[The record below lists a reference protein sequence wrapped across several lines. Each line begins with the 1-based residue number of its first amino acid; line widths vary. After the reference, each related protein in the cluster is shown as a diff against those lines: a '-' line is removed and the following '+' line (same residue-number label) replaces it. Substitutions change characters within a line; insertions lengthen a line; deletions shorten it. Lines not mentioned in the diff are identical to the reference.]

1 MNKFSFKCSLKKIS
15 STVKLVTNMDHCH
28 ENTKKEKS
36 DNHDHGGMMQDFRR
50 RFWIS
55 LILSIPVLALSTTLQ
70 GWLGFSFTIPAGSW
84 IAFGLA
90 VIIYVYGGWPFLLGA
105 KKELKN
111 KQPGMMTL
119 VALGITAAFGYS
131 LAVQLGLQG
140 EALLWELVTLVDVML
155 VGHWIEMRATMGASN
170 ALRELSKL
178 LPGDAHRIGEDG
190 SVETVDISD
199 LKIGDVVLVR
209 PGEKVPVDGEVV
221 KGETDIDLS
230 AVTGESKLATRG
242 MGDDVIAGSVN
253 GSGSIRVEIEKVGD
267 DTYLSQVMNLVAEAQ
282 AQKSQTQ
289 KFADKAAASLAYV
302 AVAAGL
308 LTLAGWTLFSGQ
320 PISYALQRTIA
331 VIVIACPHALGLAIP
346 LVSSISTSLAAKS
359 GLLIRNRTAFER
371 AGDIS
376 AIIFDKTGTL
386 TKGEF
391 VIDDF
396 CLLSDEESKDEVLK
410 LAASLENNS
419 EHPLGKAIATTS
431 KDYFSIDDFRALPGR
446 GVEGLVDGRMIRV
459 VSPGFLDENDIPIPE
474 EERIYQANTDGK
486 TVVYVLDDDRLLA
499 AIILDDVVRETA
511 IQAIK
516 SIKQKGI
523 VPIMLTG
530 DSESVA
536 SRVAAELGIVEVY
549 AEVLPDEKSDIVKK
563 TQDKY
568 GLVAM
573 VGDGVND
580 APALATADLGLAIGS
595 GTDVA
600 AETADII
607 LVNDDP
613 GDVLR
618 TIELGRKT
626 YRKMVQNLWWAAGYN
641 IVALPLAAGV
651 LVWAGVVLS
660 PAVGA
665 ALMAVSTV
673 VVAINATLLRRDS
686 V

>member
-1 MNKFSFKCSLKKIS
+1 
-15 STVKLVTNMDHCH
+15 MDHCH
-28 ENTKKEKS
+28 ENTKKEKG
-36 DNHDHGGMMQDFRR
+36 DKHDHGGMMQDFRR

-536 SRVAAELGIVEVY
+536 SRVAAELGIVEVC

>member
-1 MNKFSFKCSLKKIS
+1 
-15 STVKLVTNMDHCH
+15 MDCCH
-28 ENTKKEKS
+28 ENTKKEKG
-36 DNHDHGGMMQDFRR
+36 DKHDHSDHHDGMMQDFRR
-50 RFWIS
+50 RFWVS
-55 LILSIPVLALSTTLQ
+55 LILSIPVLALSPALQ
-70 GWLGFSFTIPAGSW
+70 GWLGFSFSIPAGSW
-84 IAFGLA
+84 IAFALA
-90 VIIYVYGGWPFLLGA
+90 VVVYMYGGWPFLLGA
-105 KKELKN
+105 KQELKN

-140 EALLWELVTLVDVML
+140 EVLLWELVTLVDVML
-155 VGHWIEMRATMGASN
+155 LGHWIEMRATMGASN

-178 LPGDAHRIGEDG
+178 LPSEAQRVTEDG

-209 PGEKVPVDGEVV
+209 PGEKVPVDGEII

-230 AVTGESKLATRG
+230 AVTGESKLVTREV
-242 MGDDVIAGSVN
+242 GDDVIAGSVN
-253 GSGSIRVEIEKVGD
+253 GSGSIRIEIEKVGE
-267 DTYLSQVMNLVAEAQ
+267 DTYLSQVMNLVEEAQ

-289 KFADKAAASLAYV
+289 KFADKAAANLAYV

-308 LTLAGWTLFSGQ
+308 LTLAGWILFSEQ
-320 PISYALQRTIA
+320 PISYSLQRTIA

-346 LVSSISTSLAAKS
+346 LVSSISTSLAAKN

-391 VIDDF
+391 VVDDF
-396 CLLSDEESKDEVLK
+396 CLLSEIEGKDEVLR
-410 LAASLENNS
+410 LAASLESNS
-419 EHPLGKAIATTS
+419 EHPLGKAIAATIE
-431 KDYFSIDDFRALPGR
+431 DHFSVENFQALPGR
-446 GVEGLVDGRMIRV
+446 GVKGTVDGRTLRV
-459 VSPGFLDENDIPIPE
+459 VSPGFLDENNITVPE
-474 EERIYQANTDGK
+474 EEKILQAKNDGK
-486 TVVYVLDDDRLLA
+486 TVVYVLEEDRLLG
-499 AIILDDVVRETA
+499 AIILDDVVRESA
-511 IQAIK
+511 IEAIK
-516 SIKQKGI
+516 SIKERGI

-530 DSESVA
+530 DSEAVA
-536 SRVAAELGIVEVY
+536 NRVAEQLGIEEIY
-549 AEVLPDEKSDIVKK
+549 AEVLPDEKSDIVKQAK
-563 TQDKY
+563 EKY
-568 GLVAM
+568 GLIAM
-573 VGDGVND
+573 VGDGIND
-580 APALATADLGLAIGS
+580 APALATADLGFAIGS

-618 TIELGRKT
+618 TIDLGRKT

-651 LVWAGVVLS
+651 FAWAGVVLS

-665 ALMAVSTV
+665 GLMAVSTV
-673 VVAINATLLRRDS
+673 VVAINATLLRRES
-686 V
+686 

>member
-1 MNKFSFKCSLKKIS
+1 
-15 STVKLVTNMDHCH
+15 MDHCH
-28 ENTKKEKS
+28 ENIKKEKG
-36 DNHDHGGMMQDFRR
+36 DKHDHGDHHGGMMHDFRR

-55 LILSIPVLALSTTLQ
+55 LILSIPVLALSSALQ
-70 GWLGFSFTIPAGSW
+70 GWLGFSFSIPGGVWLSFA
-84 IAFGLA
+84 LA
-90 VIIYVYGGWPFLLGA
+90 VIIYTYGGWPFLLGA
-105 KKELKN
+105 KQELK
-111 KQPGMMTL
+111 KRQPGMMTL

-155 VGHWIEMRATMGASN
+155 LGHWIEMRATMGASN

-178 LPGDAHRIGEDG
+178 LPSEAHRVTEDG
-190 SVETVDISD
+190 SLEIVEVSD
-199 LKIGDVVLVR
+199 LNIGDVVLVR
-209 PGEKVPVDGEVV
+209 PGEKIPVDGEVV

-242 MGDDVIAGSVN
+242 VGDNVIAGSVN
-253 GSGSIRVEIEKVGD
+253 GSGSIRVEIAKVGD
-267 DTYLSQVMNLVAEAQ
+267 DTYLSQVMNLVADAQ

-289 KFADKAAASLAYV
+289 KFADKAAANLAYV

-308 LTLAGWTLFSGQ
+308 LTLAGWVLFSGQ
-320 PISYALQRTIA
+320 PISYAMQRTIA

-391 VIDDF
+391 VVDDF
-396 CLLSDEESKDEVLK
+396 CLLSEEESKDEVLK
-410 LAASLENNS
+410 LAASLESDS
-419 EHPLGKAIATTS
+419 EHPLGKAIAATS
-431 KDYFSIDDFRALPGR
+431 KEHYSVEDFQALPGR
-446 GVEGLVDGRMIRV
+446 GVEGMVGGRKLRV
-459 VSPGFLDENDIPIPE
+459 VSPGFLSENDITIPE
-474 EERIYQANTDGK
+474 DEKIIQANTDGK
-486 TVVYVLDDDRLLA
+486 TVVYVLEEERLLA
-499 AIILDDVVRETA
+499 AIILDDVVRESA
-511 IQAIK
+511 IQAVK
-516 SIKQKGI
+516 SIKEKGI

-530 DSESVA
+530 DSKPVA
-536 SRVAAELGIVEVY
+536 NRVAKELGIEEIY
-549 AEVLPDEKSDIVKK
+549 AEVLPDEKSDIVKQAK
-563 TQDKY
+563 EKY

-618 TIELGRKT
+618 TIELGRRT

-651 LVWAGVVLS
+651 LAWAGVVLS

-673 VVAINATLLRRDS
+673 VVAINATLLRRES

>member
-1 MNKFSFKCSLKKIS
+1 
-15 STVKLVTNMDHCH
+15 MDHCH

>member
-1 MNKFSFKCSLKKIS
+1 
-15 STVKLVTNMDHCH
+15 MDHCH

-536 SRVAAELGIVEVY
+536 SRVAAELGIVAVY
-549 AEVLPDEKSDIVKK
+549 AAVLPDEKSDIVKK

>member
-1 MNKFSFKCSLKKIS
+1 
-15 STVKLVTNMDHCH
+15 MDHCH
-28 ENTKKEKS
+28 ENIKKEKG
-36 DNHDHGGMMQDFRR
+36 DKHDHGDHHGGMMQDFRR

-55 LILSIPVLALSTTLQ
+55 LILSIPVLALSSALQ
-70 GWLGFSFTIPAGSW
+70 GWLGFSFSIPGGVWLSFA
-84 IAFGLA
+84 LA
-90 VIIYVYGGWPFLLGA
+90 VIIYTYGGWPFLLGA
-105 KKELKN
+105 KQELK
-111 KQPGMMTL
+111 KRQPGMMTL

-155 VGHWIEMRATMGASN
+155 LGHWIEMRATMGASN

-178 LPGDAHRIGEDG
+178 LPSEAHRVTEDG
-190 SVETVDISD
+190 SLEIVEVSD
-199 LKIGDVVLVR
+199 LNIGDVVLVR
-209 PGEKVPVDGEVV
+209 PGEKIPVDGEVV

-242 MGDDVIAGSVN
+242 VGDNVIAGSVN
-253 GSGSIRVEIEKVGD
+253 GSGSIRVEIAKVGD
-267 DTYLSQVMNLVAEAQ
+267 DTYLSQVMNLVADAQ

-289 KFADKAAASLAYV
+289 KFADKAAANLAYV

-308 LTLAGWTLFSGQ
+308 LTLAGWVLFSGQ
-320 PISYALQRTIA
+320 PISYAMQRTIA

-391 VIDDF
+391 VVDDF
-396 CLLSDEESKDEVLK
+396 CLLSEEESKDEVLK
-410 LAASLENNS
+410 LAASLESDS
-419 EHPLGKAIATTS
+419 EHPLGKAIAATS
-431 KDYFSIDDFRALPGR
+431 KEHYSVEDFQALPGR
-446 GVEGLVDGRMIRV
+446 GVEGMVGGRKLRV
-459 VSPGFLDENDIPIPE
+459 VSPGFLSENDITIPE
-474 EERIYQANTDGK
+474 DEKIIQANTDGK
-486 TVVYVLDDDRLLA
+486 TVVYVLEEERLLA
-499 AIILDDVVRETA
+499 AIILDDVVRESA
-511 IQAIK
+511 IQAVK
-516 SIKQKGI
+516 SIKEKGI

-530 DSESVA
+530 DSKPVA
-536 SRVAAELGIVEVY
+536 NRVAKELGIEEIY
-549 AEVLPDEKSDIVKK
+549 AEVLPDEKSDIVKQAK
-563 TQDKY
+563 EKY

>member
-1 MNKFSFKCSLKKIS
+1 
-15 STVKLVTNMDHCH
+15 MDHCH
-28 ENTKKEKS
+28 ENIKKEKG
-36 DNHDHGGMMQDFRR
+36 DKHDHGDHHGGMMQDFRR

-55 LILSIPVLALSTTLQ
+55 LILSIPVLALSSALQ
-70 GWLGFSFTIPAGSW
+70 GWLGFSFSIPGGVWLSFA
-84 IAFGLA
+84 LA
-90 VIIYVYGGWPFLLGA
+90 VIIYTYGGWPFLLGA
-105 KKELKN
+105 KQELK
-111 KQPGMMTL
+111 KRQPGMMTL

-155 VGHWIEMRATMGASN
+155 LGHWIEMRATMGASN

-178 LPGDAHRIGEDG
+178 LPSEAHRVTEDG
-190 SVETVDISD
+190 SLEIVEVSD
-199 LKIGDVVLVR
+199 LNIGDVVLVR
-209 PGEKVPVDGEVV
+209 PGEKIPVDGEVV

-242 MGDDVIAGSVN
+242 VGDNVIAGSVN
-253 GSGSIRVEIEKVGD
+253 GSGSIRVEIAKVGD
-267 DTYLSQVMNLVAEAQ
+267 DTYLSQVMNLVADAQ

-289 KFADKAAASLAYV
+289 KFADKAAANLAYV

-308 LTLAGWTLFSGQ
+308 LTLAGWVLFSGQ
-320 PISYALQRTIA
+320 PISYAMQRTIA

-391 VIDDF
+391 VVDDF
-396 CLLSDEESKDEVLK
+396 CLLSEEESKDEVLK
-410 LAASLENNS
+410 LAASLESDS
-419 EHPLGKAIATTS
+419 EHPLGKAIAATS
-431 KDYFSIDDFRALPGR
+431 KEHYSVEDFQALPGR
-446 GVEGLVDGRMIRV
+446 GVEGMVGGRKLRV
-459 VSPGFLDENDIPIPE
+459 VSPGFLSENDITIPE
-474 EERIYQANTDGK
+474 DEKIIQANTDGK
-486 TVVYVLDDDRLLA
+486 TVVYVLEEERLLA
-499 AIILDDVVRETA
+499 AIILDDVVRESA
-511 IQAIK
+511 IQAVK
-516 SIKQKGI
+516 SIKEKGI

-530 DSESVA
+530 DSKPVA
-536 SRVAAELGIVEVY
+536 NRVAKELGIEEIY
-549 AEVLPDEKSDIVKK
+549 AEVLPDEKSDIVKQAK
-563 TQDKY
+563 EKY

-618 TIELGRKT
+618 TIELGRRT

-651 LVWAGVVLS
+651 LAWAGVVLS

-673 VVAINATLLRRDS
+673 VVAINATLLRRES

>member
-1 MNKFSFKCSLKKIS
+1 
-15 STVKLVTNMDHCH
+15 MDHCH

-613 GDVLR
+613 DDVLR

>member
-1 MNKFSFKCSLKKIS
+1 
-15 STVKLVTNMDHCH
+15 
-28 ENTKKEKS
+28 
-36 DNHDHGGMMQDFRR
+36 
-50 RFWIS
+50 
-55 LILSIPVLALSTTLQ
+55 
-70 GWLGFSFTIPAGSW
+70 
-84 IAFGLA
+84 
-90 VIIYVYGGWPFLLGA
+90 
-105 KKELKN
+105 
-111 KQPGMMTL
+111 
-119 VALGITAAFGYS
+119 
-131 LAVQLGLQG
+131 
-140 EALLWELVTLVDVML
+140 
-155 VGHWIEMRATMGASN
+155 MRATMGASN

-178 LPGDAHRIGEDG
+178 LPSEAHRVTEDG
-190 SVETVDISD
+190 SLEIVEVSD
-199 LKIGDVVLVR
+199 LNIGDVVLVR
-209 PGEKVPVDGEVV
+209 PGEKIPVDGEVV

-242 MGDDVIAGSVN
+242 VGDNVIAGSVN
-253 GSGSIRVEIEKVGD
+253 GSGSIRVEIAKVGD
-267 DTYLSQVMNLVAEAQ
+267 DTYLSQVMNLVADAQ

-289 KFADKAAASLAYV
+289 KFADKAAANLAYV

-308 LTLAGWTLFSGQ
+308 LTLAGWVLFSGQ
-320 PISYALQRTIA
+320 PISYAMQRTIA

-391 VIDDF
+391 VVDDF
-396 CLLSDEESKDEVLK
+396 CLLSEEESKDEVLK
-410 LAASLENNS
+410 LAASLESDS
-419 EHPLGKAIATTS
+419 EHPLGKAIAATS
-431 KDYFSIDDFRALPGR
+431 KEHYSVEDFQALPGR
-446 GVEGLVDGRMIRV
+446 GVEGMVGGRKLRV
-459 VSPGFLDENDIPIPE
+459 VSPGFLSENDITIPE
-474 EERIYQANTDGK
+474 DEKIIQANTDGK
-486 TVVYVLDDDRLLA
+486 TVVYVLEEERLLA
-499 AIILDDVVRETA
+499 AIILDDVVRESA
-511 IQAIK
+511 IQAVK
-516 SIKQKGI
+516 SIKEKGI

-530 DSESVA
+530 DSKPVA
-536 SRVAAELGIVEVY
+536 NRVAKELGIEEIY
-549 AEVLPDEKSDIVKK
+549 AEVLPDEKSDIVKQAK
-563 TQDKY
+563 EKY

-618 TIELGRKT
+618 TIELGRRT

-651 LVWAGVVLS
+651 LAWAGVVLS

-673 VVAINATLLRRDS
+673 VVAINATLLRRES

>member
-1 MNKFSFKCSLKKIS
+1 
-15 STVKLVTNMDHCH
+15 MDHCH

-536 SRVAAELGIVEVY
+536 SRVAAELGIVEVC

>member
-1 MNKFSFKCSLKKIS
+1 
-15 STVKLVTNMDHCH
+15 MDHCH

-536 SRVAAELGIVEVY
+536 SRVAAELGIVEVC

-568 GLVAM
+568 GLVAI

>member
-1 MNKFSFKCSLKKIS
+1 
-15 STVKLVTNMDHCH
+15 MDHSNH
-28 ENTKKEKS
+28 TEHSHDT
-36 DNHDHGGMMQDFRR
+36 DNSAESEHDHHAHHQTMATDFRQ
-50 RFWIS
+50 RFWVALALS
-55 LILSIPVLALSTTLQ
+55 LPVLALSPSLQ
-70 GWLGFSFTIPAGSW
+70 DWFGFSLTLPAGSW

-90 VIIYVYGGWPFLLGA
+90 AVVYSYGGWPFLAGA
-105 KKELKN
+105 KQELEKR
-111 KQPGMMTL
+111 QPGMMTL
-119 VALGITAAFGYS
+119 VAIGISAAFGYS
-131 LAVQLGLQG
+131 LAVQLGLAG
-140 EALLWELVTLVDVML
+140 EPLLWELVTLVDVML
-155 VGHWIEMRATMGASN
+155 LGHWIEMRATMGASN

-178 LPGDAHRIGEDG
+178 LPSEANRITQDG
-190 SVETVDISD
+190 STEMVPISD
-199 LKIGDVVLVR
+199 LQIGDVVLVR
-209 PGEKVPVDGEVV
+209 PGEKVPVDGEII

-230 AVTGESKLATRG
+230 AVTGESKLATKKV
-242 MGDDVIAGSVN
+242 GDEVIAGSVN
-253 GSGSIRVEIEKVGD
+253 GSGSIRVEIEKVGE
-267 DTYLSQVMNLVAEAQ
+267 DTYLSQVMKLVADAQ

-289 KFADKAAASLAYV
+289 KLADRAAANLAYV

-308 LTLAGWTLFSGQ
+308 LTLAGWTFFSGQ
-320 PISYALQRTIA
+320 LFSYALQRTIA

-359 GLLIRNRTAFER
+359 GLLIRNRTAFEQS
-371 AGDIS
+371 GDIS

-391 VIDDF
+391 VIDDY
-396 CLLSDEESKDEVLK
+396 CLLSENESKEEVLR
-410 LAASLENNS
+410 LAASLESDS
-419 EHPLGKAIATTS
+419 EHPLGKAIAATTEAS
-431 KDYFSIDDFRALPGR
+431 YSVEGFRALPGR
-446 GVEGLVDGRMIRV
+446 GIEGVVDGRKLRV
-459 VSPGFLDENDIPIPE
+459 VSPGFLTDNNITIPDKEKIL
-474 EERIYQANTDGK
+474 QANNDGK
-486 TVVYVLDDDRLLA
+486 TVVYVLEDDRLLG
-499 AIILDDVVRETA
+499 AIILDDVVRESA
-511 IQAIK
+511 VSAVKNIK
-516 SIKQKGI
+516 DKGI

-536 SRVAAELGIVEVY
+536 NRVAVAVGIDEVY

-563 TQDKY
+563 AQETY

-580 APALATADLGLAIGS
+580 APALATADVGMAIGS

-613 GDVLR
+613 GDVVR
-618 TIELGRKT
+618 VMDLGRRT

-651 LVWAGVVLS
+651 MVWAGIVLS

-665 ALMAVSTV
+665 ALMAASTV
-673 VVAINATLLRRDS
+673 VVAVNATLLRREA

>member
-1 MNKFSFKCSLKKIS
+1 
-15 STVKLVTNMDHCH
+15 MDHCH

-230 AVTGESKLATRG
+230 AVTGESKLATRR

>member
-1 MNKFSFKCSLKKIS
+1 
-15 STVKLVTNMDHCH
+15 MDHCH

-221 KGETDIDLS
+221 KGQTDIYLS

>member
-1 MNKFSFKCSLKKIS
+1 
-15 STVKLVTNMDHCH
+15 
-28 ENTKKEKS
+28 
-36 DNHDHGGMMQDFRR
+36 MMQDFRR
-50 RFWIS
+50 RFWVS
-55 LILSIPVLALSTTLQ
+55 LILSIPVLALSPALQ
-70 GWLGFSFTIPAGSW
+70 GWLGFSFSIPAGSW
-84 IAFGLA
+84 IAFALA
-90 VIIYVYGGWPFLLGA
+90 VVVYMYGGWPFLLGA
-105 KKELKN
+105 KQELKN

-140 EALLWELVTLVDVML
+140 EVLLWELVTLVDVML
-155 VGHWIEMRATMGASN
+155 LGHWIEMRATMGASN

-178 LPGDAHRIGEDG
+178 LPSEAQRVTEDG

-209 PGEKVPVDGEVV
+209 PGEKVPVDGEII

-230 AVTGESKLATRG
+230 AVTGESKLVTREV
-242 MGDDVIAGSVN
+242 GDDVIAGSVN
-253 GSGSIRVEIEKVGD
+253 GSGSIRIEIEKVGE
-267 DTYLSQVMNLVAEAQ
+267 DTYLSQVMNLVEEAQ

-289 KFADKAAASLAYV
+289 KFADKAAANLAYV

-308 LTLAGWTLFSGQ
+308 LTLAGWILFSEQ
-320 PISYALQRTIA
+320 PISYSLQRTIA

-346 LVSSISTSLAAKS
+346 LVSSISTSLAAKN

-391 VIDDF
+391 VVDDF
-396 CLLSDEESKDEVLK
+396 CLLSEIEGKDEVLR
-410 LAASLENNS
+410 LAASLESNS
-419 EHPLGKAIATTS
+419 EHPLGKAIAATIE
-431 KDYFSIDDFRALPGR
+431 DHFSVENFQALPGR
-446 GVEGLVDGRMIRV
+446 GVKGTVDGRTLRV
-459 VSPGFLDENDIPIPE
+459 VSPGFLDENNITVPE
-474 EERIYQANTDGK
+474 EEKILQAKNDGK
-486 TVVYVLDDDRLLA
+486 TVVYVLEEDRLLG
-499 AIILDDVVRETA
+499 AIILDDVVRESA
-511 IQAIK
+511 IEAIK
-516 SIKQKGI
+516 SIKERGI

-530 DSESVA
+530 DSEAVA
-536 SRVAAELGIVEVY
+536 NRVAEQLGIEEIY
-549 AEVLPDEKSDIVKK
+549 AEVLPDEKSDIVKQAK
-563 TQDKY
+563 EKY
-568 GLVAM
+568 GLIAM
-573 VGDGVND
+573 VGDGIND
-580 APALATADLGLAIGS
+580 APALATADLGFAIGS

-618 TIELGRKT
+618 TIDLGRKT

-651 LVWAGVVLS
+651 FAWAGVVLS

-665 ALMAVSTV
+665 GLMAVSTV
-673 VVAINATLLRRDS
+673 VVAINATLLRRES
-686 V
+686 